1 MKKHYNIYEK
11 QERTDALD
19 YAVSDSDIDLDSLVN
34 NGQGMYS
41 PTSKSS
47 TNEVETI
54 RRETGTHISMG
65 TENDI
70 EELLGG
76 NDRDP
81 GAGRTLH
88 DSEWEE
94 TEEDKL

>member
-1 MKKHYNIYEK
+1 MRRHYNIYEK
-11 QERTDALD
+11 TQNTDALD
-19 YAVSDSDIDLDSLVN
+19 SAVSDSDIDVDSLVN
-34 NGQGMYS
+34 NGAGTYS
-41 PTSKSS
+41 LTSAGA

-54 RRETGTHISMG
+54 RRETGTNIRMG
-65 TENDI
+65 TENDM

-88 DSEWEE
+88 DSEWDEIEQSEE
-94 TEEDKL
+94 